1 LDDAAMRAL
10 ILDHYSASGVD
21 ERHVAGIYAD
31 DVILDFPQG
40 GERIRGK
47 ENIIAFR
54 SVFPAKVRIQP
65 RRIVGSG
72 DVWVIES
79 TISYDGVPQYLA
91 SIWEFRDGKVVHETA
106 YVSEGWTPP
115 AWRAQWVEPMPDVT
129 TTGVQDP

>member
-1 LDDAAMRAL
+1 MEDATVRAL
-10 ILDHYSASGVD
+10 IADHYAASGVD

-54 SVFPAKVRIQP
+54 SVFPTKVRIQP

-91 SIWEFRDGKVVHETA
+91 SIWEFRDGKVVHETSYIA
-106 YVSEGWTPP
+106 EAWEPP
-115 AWRAQWVEPMPDVT
+115 SWRAEWVEPMTDEAPS
-129 TTGVQDP
+129 QQARP

>member
-1 LDDAAMRAL
+1 VDDATIRQT
-10 ILDHYSASGVD
+10 ILDHYAAAGTD
-21 ERHVAGIYAD
+21 ERRVAEIYAD

-47 ENIIAFR
+47 ENIVAFR
-54 SVFPAKVRIQP
+54 SVFPAQVRIHP

-106 YVSEGWTPP
+106 YVADGWEPP
-115 AWRAQWVEPMPDVT
+115 AWRARWVEPMADDAES
-129 TTGVQDP
+129 GKGRS

>member
-1 LDDAAMRAL
+1 MNDDTIRRL
-10 ILDHYSASGVD
+10 ILDHYSAAGTD
-21 ERHVAGIYAD
+21 ERHVADVYAD
-31 DVILDFPQG
+31 DIVLEFPQS

-54 SVFPAKVRIQP
+54 AAYPAQVRIQP

-106 YVSEGWTPP
+106 YVTEGWAAPG
-115 AWRAQWVEPMPDVT
+115 WRAQWVEPMDDRRPGEVRS
-129 TTGVQDP
+129 